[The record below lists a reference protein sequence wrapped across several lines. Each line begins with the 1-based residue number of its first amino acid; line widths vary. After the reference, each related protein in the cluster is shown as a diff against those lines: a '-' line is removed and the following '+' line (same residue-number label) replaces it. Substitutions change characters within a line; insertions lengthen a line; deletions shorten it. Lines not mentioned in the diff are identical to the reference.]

1 MLVGSRFLGSK
12 ILGKMVISQIS
23 LVHSSKTMIK
33 GKRSQLPIETG
44 IANNKRSLHDNNHF
58 RLEYWMPAL
67 LNNEAQKEAPQYR
80 LTVQLLCS
88 PGCHTVGCRRRAN
101 KHPIAAQPR
110 IERQHTYGWHPQE
123 STLSECTSNTS
134 LYTGCAPPLTNA
146 TPPTGKIHPFS

>member
-1 MLVGSRFLGSK
+1 
-12 ILGKMVISQIS
+12 MVISQIS

-80 LTVQLLCS
+80 LTVQLLYS

-101 KHPIAAQPR
+101 KHPIAAL
-110 IERQHTYGWHPQE
+110 E
-123 STLSECTSNTS
+123 SRAARSLCRGLYLMCIQIKLIPVDAIHKCVVFQSQVEQLLDVCLLFFCTQLCDNLDCTVTI
-134 LYTGCAPPLTNA
+134 L
-146 TPPTGKIHPFS
+146 